1 MQAHAQV
8 NELQYHGSSVLSNVC
23 AGDHAAAR
31 ARQLQ
36 AANAGGVEALVGAM
50 EAHED
55 EYLQESCCGALRAL
69 CRRSDSVAARA
80 LQAGGRRAV
89 AAAMQACPGNNE
101 LQDYGQ
107 ELLDLFVE

>member
-1 MQAHAQV
+1 MVGAMQAHAQV
-8 NELQYHGSSVLSNVC
+8 NELQYHGSSVLFNVC

-55 EYLQESCCGALRAL
+55 EYLQESCCGALRA
-69 CRRSDSVAARA
+69 
-80 LQAGGRRAV
+80 
-89 AAAMQACPGNNE
+89 
-101 LQDYGQ
+101 
-107 ELLDLFVE
+107 